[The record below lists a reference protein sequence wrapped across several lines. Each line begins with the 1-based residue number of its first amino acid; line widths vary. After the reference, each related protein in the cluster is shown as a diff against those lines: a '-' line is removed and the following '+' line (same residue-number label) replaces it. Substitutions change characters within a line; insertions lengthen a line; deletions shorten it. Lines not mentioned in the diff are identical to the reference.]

1 MNNIFD
7 LVRNN
12 VDILDVI
19 SQYVSLKPI
28 GYYWKGFSPFNSEK
42 TASFTVSPSKKI
54 FYCFSSN
61 IGGDVIDFVS
71 RMEKCSQLDA
81 AKLLI
86 EKYNINIPSDFSYK
100 SNFINSNKN
109 DWYFKINKLFSDW
122 THKNL
127 FENDEPLNYI
137 VGRGFS
143 IDTIKEF
150 KIGYCPNSLF
160 IEDFFNICEKNG
172 FLKGVILQSGLVI
185 ENIYKKVKKNIF
197 TFEERII
204 FPIFNQLDFV
214 CGFGGRIFKDGD
226 ERVKYINTSNKNEF
240 SKKDI
245 LYGFSNSKKE
255 IKNKKSVFLVEG
267 YFDTIAMFQS
277 GYKNVVSTMG
287 TSCTINHINLLE
299 KIVDKIIVVYDGD
312 QSGQRALMRLIS
324 MCWDSSLDVD
334 IVSLPENEDPASL
347 LKNKTLN
354 NILLKQESGIDFFIN
369 SSAKEFQT
377 STNKTKEKKIEN
389 IILCISKMKDKLK
402 QAIIISNISKSL
414 GFDPSFLYK
423 QIEQKN
429 VKTYNEKTNNIS
441 INEKNIELDADKN
454 NWMHITICLIVF
466 YDEKNSNISNI
477 SYLIIKYA
485 PKEIKNLLENFISFI
500 YNNKKSDYLEFF
512 DTLNEV
518 DKKECLYLLVK
529 YNFSFEHLNVMY
541 MEMLKKV
548 WKAYMNN
555 LIKKNENI
563 PSFTKF
569 CNNPINFL
577 NEIDK

>member
-1 MNNIFD
+1 MSNIFD

-12 VDILDVI
+12 VDILDVV
-19 SQYVSLKPI
+19 SQYISLKPI
-28 GYYWKGFSPFNSEK
+28 GYYWKGLSPFNSEK
-42 TASFTVSPSKKI
+42 TPSFTVSPTKKI

-71 RMEKCSQLDA
+71 RMEKCSQIEA

-86 EKYNINIPSDFSYK
+86 EKYNINVPDDFSYK
-100 SNFINSNKN
+100 SAFFNSNKN
-109 DWYFKINKLFSDW
+109 DWYFKINKIFTDW
-122 THKNL
+122 AHKKL
-127 FENDEPLNYI
+127 FEYEEPLNYI

-143 IDTIKEF
+143 IETIKEF
-150 KIGYCPNSLF
+150 HVGYCPDSFF
-160 IEDFFNICEKNG
+160 IDDFIKICEENG
-172 FLKGVILQSGLVI
+172 FLKGVILQTGLII
-185 ENIYKKVKKNIF
+185 ENIYKKVKKNF
-197 TFEERII
+197 FAFEERII

-255 IKNKKSVFLVEG
+255 IKIKKSVFLVEG
-267 YFDTIAMFQS
+267 YFDTIAMFQC

-312 QSGQRALMRLIS
+312 KSGQRALMRLIS

-334 IVSLPENEDPASL
+334 VVSLPENEDPASL
-347 LKNKTLN
+347 AKNNNLN
-354 NILLKQESGIDFFIN
+354 GVLIKQESGIDYFIN
-369 SSAKEFQT
+369 SSAKDFNLL
-377 STNKTKEKKIEN
+377 SNKLKEEKIEN
-389 IILCISKMKDKLK
+389 IILCASKMKDKLK
-402 QAIIISNISKSL
+402 QAIIISNISKNL
-414 GFDPSFLYK
+414 GFDPTFLYK
-423 QIEQKN
+423 QIEIKN
-429 VKTYNEKTNNIS
+429 LKVGENKTNNNKLI
-441 INEKNIELDADKN
+441 EKRIDLSVDN
-454 NWMHITICLIVF
+454 NHWMLLMLCAVVF
-466 YDEKNSNISNI
+466 YDENKTNISNI
-477 SYLIIKYA
+477 SFLIINYA
-485 PKEIKNLLENFISFI
+485 PKNIKTLWENFTSFV

-518 DKKECLYLLVK
+518 DRKECLYLLVK

-548 WKAYMNN
+548 WKAYMNS
-555 LIKKNENI
+555 LIKKNEII

-577 NEIDK
+577 NENDK